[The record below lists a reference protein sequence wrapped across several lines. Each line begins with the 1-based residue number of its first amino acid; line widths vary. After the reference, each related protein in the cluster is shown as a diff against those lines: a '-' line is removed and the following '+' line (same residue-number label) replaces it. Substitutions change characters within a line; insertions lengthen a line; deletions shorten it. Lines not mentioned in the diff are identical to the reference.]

1 MSEFDKVIGYSD
13 IKAELIR
20 LCDVLKN
27 MDKYKRLG
35 VTMPRGLLLYGDP
48 GIGKTM
54 MAKSF
59 IKESGYKSFVLRKD
73 KPDGDFV
80 NEIRDV
86 FSKAKEEHSAI
97 VFLDDMDKFA
107 NEDDYHRDAEEYVTV
122 QACIDD
128 CRDTGVF
135 VLATANDKYCMP
147 DSLIRAG
154 RFDKSIE
161 MKYPTGDDAKKI
173 VEYYLSQKQVMGD
186 IDIDDISRLLEGKSC
201 AVLEMVINEA
211 GIIAGFDNRDRIEQD
226 DLLKACMRMIF
237 DAPESVERSEE
248 KYLRNV
254 AIHEAGHALV
264 AEVLDPDSV
273 SLVSICHYTGA
284 TEGVV
289 VIHKADDFDFSI
301 IAQEHEVI
309 RKLGGKAATEVV
321 LGVPDIGCN
330 DDLHRAFDLVT
341 KFVDNYCSYGFDAFV
356 NRQPSDHLL
365 ENKERL
371 VAVEMD
377 RYYRQAKKII
387 SENMELLNAIVQ
399 GLLEKKTLT
408 YKDIREIFREN
419 TGIAVN
425 NVR

>member
-186 IDIDDISRLLEGKSC
+186 IDIDDIEAWDYLVDISMID
-201 AVLEMVINEA
+201 EMIYPN
-211 GIIAGFDNRDRIEQD
+211 IYLYSIE
-226 DLLKACMRMIF
+226 
-237 DAPESVERSEE
+237 
-248 KYLRNV
+248 
-254 AIHEAGHALV
+254 
-264 AEVLDPDSV
+264 
-273 SLVSICHYTGA
+273 
-284 TEGVV
+284 
-289 VIHKADDFDFSI
+289 
-301 IAQEHEVI
+301 
-309 RKLGGKAATEVV
+309 
-321 LGVPDIGCN
+321 
-330 DDLHRAFDLVT
+330 
-341 KFVDNYCSYGFDAFV
+341 
-356 NRQPSDHLL
+356 
-365 ENKERL
+365 
-371 VAVEMD
+371 
-377 RYYRQAKKII
+377 
-387 SENMELLNAIVQ
+387 
-399 GLLEKKTLT
+399 
-408 YKDIREIFREN
+408 DIRDIIKKYM
-419 TGIAVN
+419 G
-425 NVR
+425 